1 LLEFAINPQ
10 RAQSKLTMQDLNDA
24 NHEHRRQR
32 RVNLAAGLFL
42 VCLIGLA
49 IWTVKLFTDQEK
61 LQRCLDSRRTNC
73 FDVEQRPAGE
83 IRLPAH

>member
-1 LLEFAINPQ
+1 
-10 RAQSKLTMQDLNDA
+10 MQD
-24 NHEHRRQR
+24 NHEPDAEHRDRR
-32 RVNLAAGLFL
+32 RVNIIAGVFL

-73 FDVEQRPAGE
+73 FEVEQRPTGE
-83 IRLPAH
+83 IRLPTH